1 MEIQV
6 SFTSCVVEEPDLPL
20 ASGAG
25 SQVEFRGVV
34 RGMENGAPIAALQ
47 YDIYPQMAEKV
58 IRDIVGD
65 LAGTNPCLRVIVI
78 HRHGTIPV
86 GEVAIYMRVD
96 SAHRGEGFRMLEEF
110 MNRLK
115 KDVPIWKVGSVP
127 C

>member
-1 MEIQV
+1 MDVRVILTDGV
-6 SFTSCVVEEPDLPL
+6 IEEPDLPL

-25 SQVEFRGVV
+25 SFVEFRGVV
-34 RGMENGAPIAALQ
+34 RGLEDGVPIAALR
-47 YDIYPQMAEKV
+47 YEVYPEMAERV
-58 IRDIVGD
+58 IHNIVED
-65 LAGTNPCLRVIVI
+65 QAGPNPCLRVIVI

-86 GEVAIYMRVD
+86 GETAIYMRVD

>member
-1 MEIQV
+1 MDVQV
-6 SFTSCVVEEPDLPL
+6 SFTTAVIEEPDLPL

-25 SQVEFRGVV
+25 SFVEFRGVV
-34 RGMENGAPIAALQ
+34 RGKENGAPIAALQ
-47 YDIYPQMAEKV
+47 YDIYPPMAEKV
-58 IRDIVGD
+58 IHDILME
-65 LAGTNPCLRVIVI
+65 LAIGGPCLRIIVI

-115 KDVPIWKVGSVP
+115 KDVPIWKVGFVP

>member
-1 MEIQV
+1 MDVLVTLTAGAI
-6 SFTSCVVEEPDLPL
+6 VEPELPL

-25 SQVEFRGVV
+25 SFLEFRGIV
-34 RGMENGAPIAALQ
+34 RGMEDGAPIAALR
-47 YDIYPQMAEKV
+47 YEVYPEMAEKV
-58 IRDIVGD
+58 IRDIVED
-65 LAGTNPCLRVIVI
+65 LARPTPCLRVIVI

-86 GEVAIYMRVD
+86 GEAAIYMRVD